1 MEESGKMN
9 TTPLSHYSSTPPKR
23 RSRPCTIPFMD
34 ALLAGG
40 ILAATLILILIR
52 PKDISEAW
60 WAVLG
65 GVLALVFGLVPL
77 DEVWGIVVET
87 HDALFLLLGMMA
99 LSSAADRAG
108 FFDWAASLAARAG
121 AGSVRR
127 LYVMVFL
134 VGTVVTAFLSLD
146 ATAIVLTPIVYGMV
160 VRLRLRP
167 LPFVFACTYTANTA
181 SLFLPISNLTNLL
194 AYNAFDINFIRFGVV
209 MFLPA
214 VLAVAA
220 NLLVFLVLFRGDLIG
235 AYDEDHFFEAENP
248 AFFRLAAGGVVA
260 VLVAFFAAPIIG
272 APIGLMALVGGA
284 VVVLA
289 ARVFGWVSFREVSGE
304 VSWGLFALVIGLFV
318 VVRGAEDAGL
328 TAVIGSALA
337 QAGEGSG
344 FFEIL
349 GVAAGTA
356 LGSNLVNNVPMTVMA
371 INGIEPLLDSGDAGT
386 SVVYA
391 ALIGTNVG
399 PNLTIVGS
407 LATLIWLSI
416 VRDRGIEIGARDY
429 LKIGAVATPF
439 ILFAAVFGLW
449 LSLRLFG

>member
-1 MEESGKMN
+1 
-9 TTPLSHYSSTPPKR
+9 
-23 RSRPCTIPFMD
+23 MD

-52 PKDISEAW
+52 PRDINEAW

-65 GVLALVFGLVPL
+65 GAVVLALGLVSL
-77 DEVWGIVVET
+77 GEVAEIVVET

-99 LSSAADRAG
+99 LSAAADRAG
-108 FFDWAASLAARAG
+108 FFDWAASLADRAG

-134 VGTVVTAFLSLD
+134 VGTVVTMVLSLD

-181 SLFLPISNLTNLL
+181 SLFLPVSNLTNLL
-194 AYNAFDINFIRFGVV
+194 AYNAFDLDFVRFGIV

-214 VLAVAA
+214 TLAVAA
-220 NLLVFLVLFRGDLIG
+220 NLLVFLVLFRRDLVG
-235 AYDEDHFFEAENP
+235 GYDEDRFFEAENP
-248 AFFRLAAGGVVA
+248 AFFRLASAGVVA
-260 VLVAFFAAPIIG
+260 VLVAFFAAPIFGIS
-272 APIGLMALVGGA
+272 IGLMALAGGA
-284 VVVLA
+284 VVVFA
-289 ARVFGWVSFREVSGE
+289 ARAFGWVSLRAVADEI
-304 VSWGLFALVIGLFV
+304 SWGLFALVIGLFV

-328 TAVIGSALA
+328 TAVVESSLSLV
-337 QAGEGSG
+337 GEGSG
-344 FFEIL
+344 FFQIL
-349 GVAAGTA
+349 AVATGAA

-371 INGIEPLLDSGDAGT
+371 INGVGPLLESGEASV

-429 LKIGAVATPF
+429 LKVGAVATPF
-439 ILFAAVFGLW
+439 ILLAAVFGLW
-449 LSLRLFG
+449 LSLQIL

>member
-1 MEESGKMN
+1 
-9 TTPLSHYSSTPPKR
+9 
-23 RSRPCTIPFMD
+23 MD

-40 ILAATLILILIR
+40 ILALTLLFVLVR
-52 PKDISEAW
+52 PKDIAEAW

-65 GVLALVFGLVPL
+65 GSLALAFGLVSVR
-77 DEVWGIVVET
+77 EVGGIVWET

-108 FFDWAASLAARAG
+108 FFEWAASLAARAG

-194 AYNAFDINFIRFGVV
+194 AYNAFDLGFVRFGVV
-209 MFLPA
+209 MFIPA
-214 VLAVAA
+214 LLAVVA

-235 AYDEDHFFEAENP
+235 GYEEDHFFEAENP
-248 AFFRLAAGGVVA
+248 PFFRLAAGGVAA
-260 VLVAFFAAPIIG
+260 VLAAFFLAPVFG
-272 APIGLMALVGGA
+272 LSIGLMALLGGA
-284 VVVLA
+284 AVVFA
-289 ARVFGWVSFREVSGE
+289 ARFLGWVSLREVSSE

-318 VVRGAEDAGL
+318 VVRAAEEAGL
-328 TAVIGSALA
+328 TSFIGGSLAL
-337 QAGEGSG
+337 AGEGSG

-349 GVAAGTA
+349 AVALGAA

-371 INGIEPLLDSGDAGT
+371 INGVGPLLEGGEAGV

-391 ALIGTNVG
+391 ALLGTNVG

-416 VRDRGIEIGARDY
+416 VRDRGVEVSARDY

-449 LSLRLFG
+449 VSLGIFG

>member
-1 MEESGKMN
+1 MY
-9 TTPLSHYSSTPPKR
+9 YSL
-23 RSRPCTIPFMD
+23 MD

-40 ILAATLILILIR
+40 ILALTLLFILIR
-52 PKDISEAW
+52 PKDIGEAW

-65 GVLALVFGLVPL
+65 GALALVLGLVPIR
-77 DEVWGIVVET
+77 DVWGIVVET

-121 AGSVRR
+121 GGDVRR

-146 ATAIVLTPIVYGMV
+146 ATAIILTPIVYGMV

-181 SLFLPISNLTNLL
+181 SLFLPVSNLTNLL
-194 AYNAFDINFIRFGVV
+194 AYNAFDMNFIRFGVV
-209 MFLPA
+209 MFIPA
-214 VLAVAA
+214 TFAVVA

-235 AYDEDHFFEAENP
+235 GYDEDHFFEAENP
-248 AFFRLAAGGVVA
+248 AFFRLAACGVA
-260 VLVAFFAAPIIG
+260 AILVAFFAAPIFG
-272 APIGLMALVGGA
+272 VPIGLMALLGGA
-284 VVVLA
+284 GVVLA
-289 ARVFGWVSFREVSGE
+289 ARVFGWVSFRAVSSE
-304 VSWGLFALVIGLFV
+304 ISWGLFALVIGLFV

-328 TAVIGSALA
+328 TTVIGGALA
-337 QAGEGSG
+337 RAGEGSG

-349 GVAAGTA
+349 AVATGSA

-371 INGIEPLLDSGDAGT
+371 INGIAPLLESGEASV

-416 VRDRGIEIGARDY
+416 VRDRGVEVSARDH

-439 ILFAAVFGLW
+439 ILLAAVFGLW
-449 LSLRLFG
+449 LSLGIFG